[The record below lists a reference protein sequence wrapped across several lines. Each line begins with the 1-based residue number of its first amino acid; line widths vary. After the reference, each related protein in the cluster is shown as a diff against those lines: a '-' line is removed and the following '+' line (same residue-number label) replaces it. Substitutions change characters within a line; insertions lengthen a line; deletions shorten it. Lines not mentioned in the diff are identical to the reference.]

1 MADSKLDL
9 SKTLAV
15 ACASLDEAGI
25 LLDAN
30 DGFMRLISRE
40 PGKKREDF
48 LGQRVDVFFLQPNF
62 STLSSSP
69 VNADGEV
76 FRGMLT
82 MGRHEGKTRTLLAA
96 VRREEGVIRLL
107 AEHDIEEVERISD
120 RMLSLND
127 DYAKAQFELAQANL
141 DLRQLKEELERRV
154 IERTQALND
163 ALVRAET
170 FNRAKNAFLARMSHE
185 LRTPLTQIIG
195 FADIL
200 DQLVADPDQHEY
212 VGEINAAGHRLIQLI
227 DDILMM
233 SKIQAEECAIESFE
247 FTLLEVLEHAEKK
260 VRQRAEAKGLVL
272 LRDCDPSLPK
282 ILRGDPRRLSQIL
295 ILLLDNAI
303 KFSQKGVIT
312 LRARWPGSAT
322 TGKAVRLEVEDEGIG
337 IAEDKQ
343 AAIFNSFEQ
352 ADTSL
357 TRAYD
362 GAGLGLAICRQL
374 ALLMGG
380 DIGVRSKLGSGS
392 LFWIDLPIERD
403 GQLSERRDRST
414 LEISSPPDNAK
425 RTTSR
430 S

>member
-1 MADSKLDL
+1 MTISKLDF

-15 ACASLDEAGI
+15 ACASLDEAGV

-30 DGFMRLISRE
+30 DGFMRLIWPE
-40 PGKKREDF
+40 PGKKIEDF
-48 LGQRVDVFFLQPNF
+48 LGQRVDVFFLQPSF

-69 VNADGEV
+69 INADGEV
-76 FRGMLT
+76 FRGLLT
-82 MGRHEGKTRTLLAA
+82 MGRQDEITRTLLAT
-96 VRREEGVIRLL
+96 VRRGEGVIQLL
-107 AEHDIEEVERISD
+107 AEHDIEEIERISD
-120 RMLSLND
+120 RMRSLND

-141 DLRQLKEELERRV
+141 ELRQLKEELERRV

-185 LRTPLTQIIG
+185 LRTPLAQIIS

-200 DQLVADPDQHEY
+200 DQLVTDPDQHEY
-212 VGEINAAGHRLIQLI
+212 VGEINSAGQRLIQLI

-247 FTLLEVLEHAEKK
+247 FTLLEVLEHAENK

-272 LRDCDPSLPK
+272 LRDCDPTLPK

-295 ILLLDNAI
+295 IFLLDNAI
-303 KFSQKGVIT
+303 KFSKKGVIT
-312 LRARWPGSAT
+312 LRARWPGLAT
-322 TGKAVRLEVEDEGIG
+322 NGKAVRLEVEDEGIG

-352 ADTSL
+352 ADNSM

-380 DIGVRSKLGSGS
+380 DIGVRSTLGTGS
-392 LFWIDLPIERD
+392 LFWIDLPVERG
-403 GQLSERRDRST
+403 GQLSERRDRG
-414 LEISSPPDNAK
+414 PV
-425 RTTSR
+425 
-430 S
+430 